1 MKKRYVSIMMCIAV
15 VASFFFFIT
24 AAPTIAGEKADH
36 PRIVKAIDAIED
48 AEAYMKAAPHDF
60 GGRRAQAIA
69 DCDKALKQL
78 REALKYRISK
88 TSNTK
93 VQVKSPLLY
102 MNTG

>member
-1 MKKRYVSIMMCIAV
+1 LEEIFGFSTLDIYYFCSSNIKQNGGISMKKRYVSIMMCIAV

-24 AAPTIAGEKADH
+24 
-36 PRIVKAIDAIED
+36 
-48 AEAYMKAAPHDF
+48 AAPHDF